1 MQQIRDY
8 YKVFLVGQSGKGK
21 TYSFRNMNSDTTGF
35 VNIEDK
41 PLPFKNKFKFHSRP
55 KNTIE
60 VKKILKEYS
69 ENPEINCICID
80 SFSAYV
86 EMLLLECR
94 KAKTGYEIWNLYN
107 LEIGNFLNYI
117 KSIQKEVFIT
127 GHYEILNLEMNPEK
141 RIKAKGKEWE
151 GGIEKEF
158 TVVLYTENKYDDKGK
173 PQYYFSTVGE
183 GTSAK
188 CPPDLL
194 GKDIDKIE
202 NDCNLVFN
210 SITEFTTN

>member
-1 MQQIRDY
+1 MIRDY

-21 TYSFRNMNSDTTGF
+21 TYSFRNMNPETTGF
-35 VNIEDK
+35 LNIEDK
-41 PLPFKNKFKFHSRP
+41 PFPFKNKFSYHARP
-55 KNTIE
+55 KNTTE
-60 VKKILKEYS
+60 VREALKAFAT
-69 ENPEINCICID
+69 NPKINCICID

-117 KSIQKEVFIT
+117 KTIQKEVFIT
-127 GHYEILNLEMNPEK
+127 GHYEILNLEMSAEK

-158 TVVLYTENKYDDKGK
+158 TVVLYSENKFNDKGI
-173 PQYYFSTVGE
+173 PEYYFSTVGE

-194 GKDIDKIE
+194 GKDIIKIE
-202 NDCNLVFN
+202 NDCKVIFDK
-210 SITEFTTN
+210 IQEFVK